1 MTADL
6 SQARSWCF
14 DNSYARLPGIFYT
27 KQPPGP
33 VAKPEL
39 VIFNHALATELR
51 LDSAEDAAVLAGNQ
65 LPDGAEPL
73 AQAYAGHQFGHFTML
88 GDGRAV
94 LLGEH
99 LTPDGH
105 RFDIQLK
112 GSGRT
117 PFSRNGDGRAALGPM
132 LREYIIS
139 EAMHHLG
146 IPTTRSLAVVTTG
159 ETVIRETVQPGAIL
173 TRVASSHL
181 RVGTFEYAAMRQDRA
196 ALKALADYTIQ
207 RHYCELKDTSKPYL
221 ELLKAVMARQ
231 AELIAHWLR
240 VGFIHGVMN
249 TDNMA
254 LSGETI
260 DYGPCAFMDEYD
272 PMAVF
277 SSIDHQG
284 RYAFGNQP
292 LIAQW
297 NLARFA
303 ETLLPLLHENIDQ
316 AVDVVEAAL
325 ADFPEMLRRYWLR
338 LMGHKLGLFEIQP
351 GDDVLIT
358 NLLSLMHEYQADYT
372 NSFRVLADDQ
382 LPVEPLFQDARFL
395 LWLKQWRERLGLQSQ
410 TFVEA
415 KALMNAANPVVIPRN
430 HQVEAALQ
438 AAVQGRLEPLHL
450 LLAAL
455 NQPYADHPAHIVYQQ
470 TPTEIQKVR
479 QTFCGT

>member
-6 SQARSWCF
+6 SQAKGWRF
-14 DNSYARLPGIFYT
+14 DNSYARLPDVFFAR
-27 KQPPGP
+27 QPPVP
-33 VAKPEL
+33 VAEPKI
-39 VIFNHALATELR
+39 VIFNYTLAAELG
-51 LDSAEDAAVLAGNQ
+51 LSAAENAAVLSGNQ
-65 LPDGAEPL
+65 LPDGADPL

-105 RFDIQLK
+105 RYDIQLK

-159 ETVIRETVQPGAIL
+159 ETLQRDSVQPGAIL

-196 ALKALADYTIQ
+196 ALKTLADYTIQ
-207 RHYCELKDTSKPYL
+207 RHYGELQDASQPYL
-221 ELLKAVMARQ
+221 ELLKAVIARQ

-249 TDNMA
+249 TDNMT

-260 DYGPCAFMDEYD
+260 DYGPCAFVDDYD

-284 RYAFGNQP
+284 RYAFSNQP

-303 ETLLPLLHENIDQ
+303 ETLLPLLHDDINQ
-316 AVDVVEAAL
+316 AVAVAEAAL
-325 ADFPEMLRRYWLR
+325 ADFPDMLRRHWLR
-338 LMGHKLGLFEIQP
+338 VMGHKLGLFKLQP
-351 GDDVLIT
+351 GDDTLIT
-358 NLLSLMHEYQADYT
+358 SLLSLMHEHQADYT
-372 NSFRVLADDQ
+372 NNFRTLAEDQ
-382 LPVEPLFQDARFL
+382 LPAEPLFLDTRFL
-395 LWLKQWRERLGLQSQ
+395 AWQQQWQARLADQPQTQS
-410 TFVEA
+410 
-415 KALMNAANPVVIPRN
+415 KAQALIRTASPTIIPRN
-430 HQVEAALQ
+430 HQVESVLRAAE
-438 AAVQGRLEPLHL
+438 QGDLKPLHIL
-450 LLAAL
+450 LSAL
-455 NQPYADHPAHIVYQQ
+455 VKPYDDSTAYDSYHAP
-470 TPTEIQKVR
+470 PTETERVR